1 MSPITNALRGRTVRR
16 AGLLSLL
23 ALPALALVLGGVAR
37 AQTTVVSRN
46 ASPMADDPA
55 ALHLTMTP
63 RRPAAPRDSARAAA
77 VAAELRRAIGR
88 YADTTAAVA
97 DGFRMFAPQIKNQKV
112 YHFTRGLNAVQ
123 EAFRFDPSK
132 PTSLLYQKGAG
143 GGLVLV
149 GAMFTA
155 PKRFSID
162 KLDER
167 VPLSVA
173 RWHKHVNW
181 CVPPRGHAA
190 RWLERANGHPVF
202 GPESPVATKQACD
215 AVGGVFYESPLGWM
229 VHANVMTS
237 SDPAAIWGDDH
248 AGHDMHDGM
257 KQDMHQ
263 ETSHR
268 GD

>member
-16 AGLLSLL
+16 AALLALL
-23 ALPALALVLGGVAR
+23 ALPVLAPVTRGIAR
-37 AQTTVVSRN
+37 AQTTA
-46 ASPMADDPA
+46 ASSNGTVMDDPA
-55 ALHLTMTP
+55 GLHLTMTP
-63 RRPAAPRDSARAAA
+63 RRPATPGDSVRAAA
-77 VAAELRRAIGR
+77 VAAELRRSILR
-88 YADTTAAVA
+88 YADTTAAVS
-97 DGFRMFAPQIKNQKV
+97 DGYRMFAPQIKNQKV
-112 YHFTRGLNAVQ
+112 YHFTRGLNAIQ

-132 PTSLLYQKGAG
+132 PTSLLYEKGAG

-149 GAMFTA
+149 GGMFTA

-181 CVPPRGHAA
+181 CVPARGQAA

-202 GPESPVATKQACD
+202 GPESPVATRQACD

-237 SDPAAIWGDDH
+237 SDPATVWGDDH

-257 KQDMHQ
+257 KHDIHQ
-263 ETSHR
+263 EQAHR